1 MDKAAFFASLRSRT
15 SGVFGT
21 SLSQGQ
27 VEGIEAIL
35 DACEKYHVKD
45 AHHIANVCSQVYH
58 ETGGYMLPIKETV
71 MPSHKDKNP
80 SDAAVIARLD
90 AAFRS
95 GKLPWVSK
103 PYWREGWFG
112 RGPIQVTHRVNYEK
126 VGKAIGVDLVSDKN
140 RIMDPVIGAAT
151 AVVGMR
157 DGIFTGKKLSDF
169 DFPSALN
176 APTRSHPRRIVNGN
190 DGTDAKINTYH
201 RAFHAALMAGRY
213 SEKPFV
219 VDDPGPKPA
228 PVPTPKP
235 AIVTRQPVAGN
246 WLAALLDA
254 IIKAF
259 KR

>member
-1 MDKAAFFASLRSRT
+1 MDRAAFFAAVRSSLFA
-15 SGVFGT
+15 GK
-21 SLSQGQ
+21 LSAEQ
-27 VEGIEAIL
+27 VKGMEAIL

-45 AHHIANVCSQVYH
+45 AHHIANILAQVFH
-58 ETGGYMLPIKETV
+58 ETGTYMLPVKETV
-71 MPSHKDKNP
+71 FPSHKDKNP

-90 AAFRS
+90 AAFKS

-112 RGPIQVTHRVNYEK
+112 RGPIQLTHKVNYEK
-126 VGKAIGVDLVSDKN
+126 VGKAIGVDLVTDKN
-140 RIMDPVIGAAT
+140 RIMDPAIGAAT

-169 DFPSALN
+169 DFPAALN

-201 RAFHAALMAGRY
+201 RAFHAALMAGGYR
-213 SEKPFV
+213 EKPFV

-228 PVPTPKP
+228 PIPTPKP

-246 WLAALLDA
+246 WLAILLDA
-254 IIKAF
+254 IMKAF
-259 KR
+259 RK